1 MIQRKQSI
9 YLLLVTI
16 MMSFV
21 LIRPYAEL
29 SLKDGK
35 TLVFHSLTIKM
46 YSNSQDYIKYRN
58 SLPLFLV
65 VVFAGALSFINIFY
79 YHRRILQIRLC
90 IINYILLISVLI
102 IMFLYYYSLRTEMD
116 NIRHAFRLAG
126 VYPIIGIIMNFLA
139 YRAIQ
144 QDELLVASYNRLR

>member
-35 TLVFHSLTIKM
+35 TLVFQSLSIKM
-46 YSNSQDYIKYRN
+46 YSGPQEYIKYKN
-58 SLPLFLV
+58 TLPLFLAV
-65 VVFAGALSFINIFY
+65 IFAGALSFINIFY
-79 YHRRILQIRLC
+79 YNRRILQIRLC
-90 IINYILLISVLI
+90 IINYILLISILI
-102 IMFLYYYSLRTEMD
+102 IMFIYYYSLRTEMD

-139 YRAIQ
+139 YRAIH
-144 QDELLVASYNRLR
+144 QDELLVTSYNRLR